1 MHTSEFPLE
10 IPRAQKRNY
19 SYTKTLP
26 HIYAT
31 IMTAEEY
38 QKIVGNQIILDKKL
52 DGIIHELKVIK
63 KDVNTAIN
71 NQKLL
76 EQYEIEITEK
86 LRRIEHK

>member
-1 MHTSEFPLE
+1 
-10 IPRAQKRNY
+10 
-19 SYTKTLP
+19 
-26 HIYAT
+26 
-31 IMTAEEY
+31 MTAEEY